1 VAQDQSGAVFFT
13 EGSSLLRA
21 TGVPTGGQAGWSV
34 VSSNALVASDGSIW
48 YLGTAA
54 VDSAGDYP
62 IYHLSNGQVTQ
73 QVCVTSATIG
83 SKWLGMGGPTSALG
97 LPTGDGSFDGADPA
111 TQVHCQRFAGGLIY
125 SSAATGAIDVEY
137 QLPADAQS
145 LFSPAYLAIRANLL
159 KYFFWNGYIAENA
172 QWDSNTGQLQSVN
185 FGDSLIKMGDAL
197 LSFAQEAASLQG
209 AGKNPAPAENV
220 LRIIL
225 AAIDRLD
232 HEAQLEHYGQQD
244 PGLFLRDFVGAA
256 ILTNGQRS
264 VVFHRQGI
272 PDRVNIPRKDFGSDS
287 YTDAVFS
294 PDQFS
299 ELLSGWLAVTR
310 YSTSSVNRGEAVAQ
324 TRRLMSYCMEH
335 GYNIVPVQGHA
346 IDPTRAPG
354 SFAQEAGFL
363 SKAADL
369 ITGDGYFSRLDN
381 VAGVEIPNQTII
393 NDIMPVVRLTV
404 ASFTSGLSEAARA
417 LFNWDPVADVQHA
430 LEQRL
435 NPAGTSVIGLPVSF
449 IHEIVL
455 SAASNWLVSF
465 LGQTA
470 FTQTVSL
477 SSLLAAAVNYYLPG
491 GGTALRD
498 LLSQV
503 SFNVPTGVHTVWQ
516 GIDSH
521 LEITV
526 QSISLEGLFDQIS
539 VHVPFHPSPVPYQK
553 KVALTQMAFDPD
565 PRIAGLVYDLAMNT
579 ADPQARDVWAVLLQS
594 TIQPSR
600 GVPPEVATTARSYLA
615 AMPQTGPA
623 GAGGAPAG
631 WNTKDRWETGA
642 VADGSSP
649 DTHFN
654 GLDFLSLETMMR
666 TLGVY

>member
-1 VAQDQSGAVFFT
+1 
-13 EGSSLLRA
+13 
-21 TGVPTGGQAGWSV
+21 
-34 VSSNALVASDGSIW
+34 
-48 YLGTAA
+48 
-54 VDSAGDYP
+54 
-62 IYHLSNGQVTQ
+62 
-73 QVCVTSATIG
+73 
-83 SKWLGMGGPTSALG
+83 MGGPSSALG
-97 LPTGDGSFDGADPA
+97 LPVEDSSVDGADPA
-111 TQVHCQRFAGGLIY
+111 TQVHCQRFVGGLIY

-172 QWDSNTGQLQSVN
+172 KWDSTTGALQSVK
-185 FGDSLIKMGDAL
+185 FGDQLIKMGDAL
-197 LSFAQEAASLQG
+197 LSFSQEAASLQG

-232 HEAQLEHYGQQD
+232 HEAQQERYGQQD
-244 PGLFLRDFVGAA
+244 PGLFLRDFVDPA
-256 ILTNGQRS
+256 T
-264 VVFHRQGI
+264 HRQGI
-272 PDRVNIPRKDFGSDS
+272 PSTVPNVNIISDFAPSAN
-287 YTDAVFS
+287 YTQAVFS

-310 YSTSSVNRGEAVAQ
+310 YSTSSVNRAEAVAQ

-346 IDPTRAPG
+346 IDPSRAPG

-369 ITGDGYFSRLDN
+369 ITGGGYFSRLDN

-404 ASFTSGLSEAARA
+404 ESLTGGLSVAARA
-417 LFNWDPVADVQHA
+417 LFNWDPVADAQQA

-435 NPAGTSVIGLPVSF
+435 NPSGTTVLGLPVSF

-477 SSLLAAAVNYYLPG
+477 SSLLAAAVNSYVPG

-503 SFNVPTGVHTVWQ
+503 SFNVPTGL
-516 GIDSH
+516 DSH
-521 LEITV
+521 FQLTV
-526 QSISLEGLFDQIS
+526 RSISLEGLFDQIS
-539 VHVPFHPSPVPYQK
+539 VHVPFHPAPGPYQK
-553 KVALTQMAFDPD
+553 KLALTQMAFDSD

-579 ADPQARDVWAVLLQS
+579 PDPQARDVWAVILQS

-615 AMPQTGPA
+615 AMPLTGPA
-623 GAGGAPAG
+623 GGATGG
-631 WNTKDRWETGA
+631 WNTKNRWETGA
-642 VADGSSP
+642 NPDSSSP

-666 TLGVY
+666 TLRVY